1 MDLITK
7 IRQAEA
13 PLHAASEHTGFIK
26 KITDGT
32 ATKETYGEYL
42 FNLSVMYKAIEETL
56 DANADNEVLKPFV
69 TKELYKHELIEKD
82 LEYLLGDSVKNLT
95 LLASTKAFLARID
108 EIKDTNPE
116 LIIAHAYTRFLADLF
131 GGRMFM
137 DLFTNRYH
145 IAKEGLNYYKCEG
158 VDDIRTYVMGYAM
171 KLNNLNLSEDLE
183 KKLID
188 EVSNAYIYNLAV
200 SCELEFKLNP
210 PQRQEHAQH
219 PHSHPHG
226 QQHTQHQHPHQHH
239 HHK

>member
-69 TKELYKHELIEKD
+69 TKELYKHELIEQDIK
-82 LEYLLGDSVKNLT
+82 YLLGDSVKNLT

-145 IAKEGLNYYKCEG
+145 IAKEGLNYYRCEG

-210 PQRQEHAQH
+210 PQRQQ
-219 PHSHPHG
+219 HPHG
-226 QQHTQHQHPHQHH
+226 QQHSQHQHPHQHNP